1 VSSTPT
7 SDGNPVLDVAAVS
20 GGYGRR
26 LVLERVSLV
35 VGAGE
40 AVALIGLNGAGKST
54 LLRTIMGYLR
64 PVAGRIVFGG
74 ADLRGRE
81 PFEITRRG
89 IAYVPQDQPIF
100 PDLSVAEHLNLGAW
114 TVSRDARA
122 SAEARVFRL
131 FPRLRQRLGQ
141 RASTLSG
148 GERQMLAMGR
158 ALMTNPVL
166 LLLDEPSLGLAP
178 MVVTQMFGA
187 LDAINRAGTAILI
200 VEQNASKAL
209 AHSSRAY
216 VLESGRI
223 TLEGP
228 SATLASRPDIRSA
241 YLGGE
246 A

>member
-1 VSSTPT
+1 M
-7 SDGNPVLDVAAVS
+7 DGNPILEIGGVS

-26 LVLERVSLV
+26 LVLHEVSLL
-35 VGAGE
+35 VGPGE

-54 LLRTIMGYLR
+54 LLRTVMGYLR
-64 PVAGRIVFGG
+64 PVAGRIVLAGKDIF
-74 ADLRGRE
+74 GRE

-100 PDLSVAEHLNLGAW
+100 PELSVSEHLNLGAW
-114 TVSRDARA
+114 TVSRAARA
-122 SAEARVFRL
+122 SGRERVFEL
-131 FPRLRQRLGQ
+131 FPRLQQRLRQ

-148 GERQMLAMGR
+148 GERQMLALAR
-158 ALMTNPVL
+158 ALMTAPSL

-178 MVVTQMFGA
+178 MVVSEMFMA
-187 LDAINRAGTAILI
+187 LDAITRAGTAILI
-200 VEQNASKAL
+200 VEQNAAKAL

-228 SATLASRPDIRSA
+228 SSALMSRADIRSA

>member
-1 VSSTPT
+1 MSSTPT
-7 SDGNPVLDVAAVS
+7 SDGSPILDIAGVS

-26 LVLERVSLV
+26 LVLDQVSLV
-35 VGAGE
+35 VGGGE

-64 PVAGRIVFGG
+64 PVAGKILLAGQDIFG
-74 ADLRGRE
+74 LE

-114 TVSRDARA
+114 TVSRAARG
-122 SAEARVFRL
+122 SAEQRVFQL

-148 GERQMLAMGR
+148 GERQMLAVSR
-158 ALMTNPVL
+158 ALMTNPLL

-178 MVVTQMFGA
+178 MVVTEMFTT
-187 LDAINRAGTAILI
+187 LEAISRAGTAILV

-228 SATLASRPDIRSA
+228 SPALASRRDIRSA